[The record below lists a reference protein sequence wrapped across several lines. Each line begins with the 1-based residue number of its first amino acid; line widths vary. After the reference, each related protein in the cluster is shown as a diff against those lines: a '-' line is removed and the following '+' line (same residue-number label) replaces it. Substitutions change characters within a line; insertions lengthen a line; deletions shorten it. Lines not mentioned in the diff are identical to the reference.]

1 MGYKSVLIERRFM
14 GRFPYG
20 KDLLEEINKVIASEN
35 IRSGEIRIIGAVSKA
50 VFGYY
55 DAQSKNYIYISK
67 DEHMEILNATGNIS
81 VKDGKPFAHVH
92 ITLADKNGNAF
103 GGHLMEGTIIFAAEF
118 VITDYGD
125 NNLER
130 VYDET
135 TGLQLWNI

>member
-1 MGYKSVLIERRFM
+1 MGYKSVSIERRFI
-14 GRFPYG
+14 GRFQYG
-20 KDLLEEINKVIASEN
+20 KDLLEEINKIITSEN

-50 VFGYY
+50 VFSYY

-118 VITDYGD
+118 VISDYGE
-125 NNLER
+125 NKLER
-130 VYDET
+130 IYDET

>member
-1 MGYKSVLIERRFM
+1 MGYKSVSIERRFI
-14 GRFPYG
+14 GRFQYG
-20 KDLLEEINKVIASEN
+20 KDLLEEINKIITSEN

-125 NNLER
+125 NKLER

>member
-55 DAQSKNYIYISK
+55 DTQSKNYIYISK

-125 NNLER
+125 NKLER

-135 TGLQLWNI
+135 TGLQLWSI

>member
-14 GRFPYG
+14 GKFPYG
-20 KDLLEEINKVIASEN
+20 KDLLEEINKVITSEN
-35 IRSGEIRIIGAVSKA
+35 IRSGEVRIIGAVSKA

>member
-1 MGYKSVLIERRFM
+1 MGYKSVSIERRFI
-14 GRFPYG
+14 GRFQYR
-20 KDLLEEINKVIASEN
+20 KDLLEEINKIITSEN

-50 VFGYY
+50 VFSYY

-118 VITDYGD
+118 VISDYGE
-125 NNLER
+125 NKLER
-130 VYDET
+130 IYDET

>member
-1 MGYKSVLIERRFM
+1 MGYKSVSIERRFI
-14 GRFPYG
+14 GRFQYG
-20 KDLLEEINKVIASEN
+20 KDLLEEINKIITSEN

-50 VFGYY
+50 VFSYY

-103 GGHLMEGTIIFAAEF
+103 GGHLMEGTIVFAAEF
-118 VITDYGD
+118 VISDYGE
-125 NNLER
+125 NKLER
-130 VYDET
+130 IYDET

>member
-20 KDLLEEINKVIASEN
+20 KDLLEEINKVITSEN

-125 NNLER
+125 NKLER

>member
-130 VYDET
+130 FYDET